1 MKPLF
6 TILVLLSTVWTLLGA
21 TAVWFVTRRHRARAS
36 GVSAGAGGTAT
47 LRPHTV
53 LKPLCGADP
62 SLAENL
68 ESVFRQ
74 DHPDYEI
81 IFGVEDENDA
91 AVPVARA
98 LIERH
103 PERRA
108 RLVIHR
114 MASGTNPKVRN
125 LRGMISHAANYL
137 VLVSDSNIRAPRHYL
152 SELAH
157 EFDGGDRVGLVT
169 NLVRGVLDDGIGGA
183 LASVELAGFCAAG
196 AAMPTLFGEAL
207 VIGKSM
213 LFSKSVLSRLG
224 GLESVSNVLAED
236 YVIGKMFQHAG
247 YAVRVAPT
255 VVDNVTT
262 RTTVRAHFERNR
274 RWAMLRW
281 RIRPFDYVLEPVTSP
296 LAILPMAWVLLGPIA
311 IAWAALLL
319 VVRDVGQ
326 WIVLS
331 GARRAWVPLVLSPL
345 REVSALLVWIAA
357 PFRRHVAWRGHRVRL
372 SSGSVAYVAG
382 EPAPARA

>member
-6 TILVLLSTVWTLLGA
+6 AILVLLSTMWTLLGA
-21 TAVWFVTRRHRARAS
+21 TAVWFVTRRRARAES
-36 GVSAGAGGTAT
+36 RRAGAAGA
-47 LRPHTV
+47 LRPITV

-68 ESVFRQ
+68 ESFFQQ

-81 IFGVEDENDA
+81 VFGVEDENDP
-91 AVPVARA
+91 AVFVARA
-98 LIERH
+98 LLERH
-103 PERRA
+103 PECRA

-114 MASGTNPKVRN
+114 TASGTNPKVRN
-125 LRGMISHAANYL
+125 LRGMVRHAANDL

-152 SELAH
+152 SELAR
-157 EFDGGDRVGLVT
+157 EFERTDRVGLVT

-213 LFSKSVLSRLG
+213 LFSKSVLERLG
-224 GLESVSNVLAED
+224 GFESVSNVLAED

-247 YAVRVAPT
+247 YEVRVAPT

-262 RTTVRAHFERNR
+262 RTTVRAHFDRNR

-281 RIRPFDYVLEPVTSP
+281 RIRPFAYVLEPVTSP
-296 LAILPMAWVLLGPIA
+296 LTLLPVAWALMGPIA
-311 IAWAALLL
+311 IAWTAVLL

-331 GARRAWVPLVLSPL
+331 GPRRAWVPLVLSPL
-345 REVSALLVWIAA
+345 RELSALLVWIAA
-357 PFRRHVAWRGHRVRL
+357 PLRRHVAWRGHRVRL
-372 SSGSVAYVAG
+372 SSGSVAYLAG